1 MKTVLLR
8 FFAIAPYGR
17 ILDKFT
23 HNEGKYFEC
32 FYFPIVENDEG
43 DLYVDLFHPCTVTIQ
58 VTDEQY
64 EKVGLY
70 RHIEI
75 DTSSVSFSK
84 KTMQS

>member
-1 MKTVLLR
+1 MKKVLSRL
-8 FFAIAPYGR
+8 FAIAPYAR

-23 HNEGKYFEC
+23 HKEGKYFEC

-43 DLYVDLFHPCTVTIQ
+43 DPYVDLFHPRTVTIQ

-75 DTSSVSFSK
+75 DISCVSFSK